1 VFARAGAKD
10 TADSRNWLLK
20 IKIPRSFVFNTN
32 GNRMTFLSK
41 TKLSF
46 FLKRNSFI
54 FATNKNKFMSLRK
67 YLTSRVFFVQ
77 VLSAAAIIA
86 VLGYLFM
93 HWLTFTTD
101 HGNEVTVPNLAKL
114 TEEQVE
120 SKLDELDLDYV
131 LLDSVDYRSE
141 FPKYSVVEQDP
152 LPGTKVKVGR
162 KIYIKINSSGFSS
175 VRIPDLIEKTYREA
189 VPTLKALGL
198 EAGTITYIPNLG
210 KDMDLEM
217 RYKGRNLKVGDR
229 VLKASRI
236 DLVLGDGKA
245 TYEDEGQA
253 VDSVAAPTTETPK
266 DEQ

>member
-1 VFARAGAKD
+1 MV
-10 TADSRNWLLK
+10 LL
-20 IKIPRSFVFNTN
+20 INTI
-32 GNRMTFLSK
+32 LLILLK

-54 FATNKNKFMSLRK
+54 FASTKNKFMSLRK
-67 YLTSRVFFVQ
+67 YLTSRVFFLQ
-77 VLSAAAIIA
+77 ILGAAAIIA

-101 HGNEVTVPNLAKL
+101 HGHEITVPNLSKL

-131 LLDSVDYRSE
+131 LLDSVDYRSG

-152 LPGTKVKVGR
+152 LPGTKVKEGR
-162 KIYIKINSSGFSS
+162 KIYIKINASGFSS
-175 VRIPDLIEKTYREA
+175 VKIPDLIEKTYREA

-198 EAGTITYIPNLG
+198 EEGTITYIPNLG
-210 KDMDLEM
+210 KDMVLEM

-229 VLKASRI
+229 VLKASKI

-245 TYEDEGQA
+245 TYVDESQA
-253 VDSVAAPTTETPK
+253 TDSLATPVETPK

>member
-1 VFARAGAKD
+1 
-10 TADSRNWLLK
+10 
-20 IKIPRSFVFNTN
+20 
-32 GNRMTFLSK
+32 
-41 TKLSF
+41 
-46 FLKRNSFI
+46 
-54 FATNKNKFMSLRK
+54 MSLRK
-67 YLTSRVFFVQ
+67 YLTSRVFFLQ

-86 VLGYLFM
+86 VIGYLFM

-101 HGNEVTVPNLAKL
+101 HGHEIAVPNLSKL

-120 SKLDELDLDYV
+120 AKLDELDLDYV

-162 KIYIKINSSGFSS
+162 KIYIKINASGFSS

-198 EAGTITYIPNLG
+198 EQGTITYIPNLG
-210 KDMDLEM
+210 KDMVLEM

-229 VLKASRI
+229 VLKASKI

-253 VDSVAAPTTETPK
+253 TDSVAQPTTETPK